1 MDSEV
6 GPSEDGPG
14 EVGPS
19 EDGPGEDGPEESS
32 SPVINMAASEDGP
45 EESSSPVINMA
56 ASEEDEQHNI
66 KVRPAITIRDIYI
79 NLTFNSVIHSFGWFG
94 NLLKVNTVISKVIL
108 WKHILYQV

>member
-19 EDGPGEDGPEESS
+19 EDGPG
-32 SPVINMAASEDGP
+32 EDGP

-79 NLTFNSVIHSFGWFG
+79 NLTFNSVIHGFGWFG